1 MNLIAAGQGG
11 KHMKVGICGTGKM
24 GTAIAMRLMDKGHE
38 IVVWNR
44 TAERAAPLVEK
55 GATEVAT
62 PAALAC
68 QCDAFI
74 VMVYDDDAV
83 EAVYSGQ
90 DGVLS
95 VPLDGKTVILMSTT
109 SPAVAR
115 EAAKGAAANGGV
127 HVECP
132 VGGTVPPALNGELLG
147 LAGGEADAFEKAR
160 PLLEDMC
167 RKVEHT
173 GPAGTGAAMKLAINL
188 PLIAYWES
196 LAEALSFA
204 QAEGVDREVAGSLMS
219 DSSGAI
225 KVAPPRI
232 PNIVKAIDG
241 DLPETGFFTVAAMAK
256 DLRLMHSVAEKEG
269 FSIPVADAA
278 LSVYDA
284 AEKDGWGI
292 KDGTMIAAWKV
303 KQK

>member
-1 MNLIAAGQGG
+1 
-11 KHMKVGICGTGKM
+11 MKVGICGTGTM
-24 GTAIAMRLMDKGHE
+24 GTAIATRLMDQGHD
-38 IVVWNR
+38 ISVWNR

-55 GATEVAT
+55 GAAQADT
-62 PAALAC
+62 PAALVGAC
-68 QCDAFI
+68 EAVI

-90 DGVLS
+90 DGILS
-95 VPLDGKTVILMSTT
+95 AELGGKPIILMSTT

-115 EAAKGAAANGGV
+115 KTAEGVAASGGA

-132 VGGTVPPALNGELLG
+132 VGGTVPPTLKGELLG
-147 LAGGEADAFEKAR
+147 LAGGDADAVELAK
-160 PLLEDMC
+160 PVLNDLC
-167 RKVEHT
+167 RRVEHA

-188 PLIAYWES
+188 PLIAYWEA
-196 LAEALSFA
+196 LAEAMSFA
-204 QAEGVDREVAGSLMS
+204 QAEGVNREIAGDLMA

-241 DLPETGFFTVAAMAK
+241 DMPETGFFTLGAMAK
-256 DLRLMHSVAEKEG
+256 DLRLMHSVANQEG
-269 FSIPVADAA
+269 FTIPVADAT
-278 LSVYDA
+278 LRIYDA
-284 AEKDGWGI
+284 AEKDGWGT

-303 KQK
+303 PQK